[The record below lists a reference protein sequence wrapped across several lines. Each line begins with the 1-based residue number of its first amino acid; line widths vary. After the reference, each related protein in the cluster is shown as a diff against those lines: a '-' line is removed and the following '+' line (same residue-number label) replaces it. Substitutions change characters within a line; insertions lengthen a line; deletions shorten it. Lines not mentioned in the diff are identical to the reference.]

1 MNGTDAKLKGRRLVF
16 PEAFQCTF
24 EPSEWTPS
32 AVPNDSVLIR
42 NEYSLISPGTE
53 LALYTGT
60 HIDID
65 NPLNK
70 WAKLPFYPGYASVGE
85 VIAVGRSVHQI
96 RAGDKVLALG
106 HHADYD
112 VIPYSEEFMLPLPKQ
127 LDPRHALF
135 ARLAEISSSAIL
147 QCARFTPGHVVVVMG
162 MGLIGNL
169 AAQLFALQ
177 GARVIGID
185 LIEERLNAANAS
197 NISDTICPAQ
207 DADLKEQVKEATGGR
222 LPDIVVEATGTP
234 SLVNVSLDLV
244 RRHGQVILLGSPRGT
259 AEIDIYRHIHS
270 KGVSLIGAHANV
282 KAIDGVPS
290 SFEMWRYALNLI
302 ANRQISVE
310 PLITHEL
317 PADEAASA
325 YDMLLSRKEE
335 ALGVILNWRSTE
347 A

>member
-1 MNGTDAKLKGRRLVF
+1 MNGTDAKLMGRRLVF

-24 EPSEWTPS
+24 ESSEWMPS
-32 AVPNDSVLIR
+32 AVPDDSVLIR
-42 NEYSLISPGTE
+42 NDFSLISPGTE

-65 NPLNK
+65 NLLNT

-85 VIAVGRSVHQI
+85 VIAIGRSVHQV
-96 RAGDKVLALG
+96 RAGDQVLALG

-112 VIPYSEEFMLPLPKQ
+112 FIPYSEEFILPFPEQ

-147 QCARFTPGHVVVVMG
+147 QCARFRPGDVVAVIG

-177 GARVIGID
+177 GARVIAID
-185 LIEERLNAANAS
+185 LIEQRLNMAKAS
-197 NISDTICPAQ
+197 NITNTICPAQ
-207 DADLKEQVKEATGGR
+207 DMDLKEQVKEATGGR

-234 SLVNVSLDLV
+234 SLVNVSLNLV

-282 KAIDGVPS
+282 KAIDGIPS
-290 SFEMWRYALNLI
+290 SAEMWRYALSLI
-302 ANRQISVE
+302 ANRQLSVE

-317 PADEAASA
+317 SADEAPGA
-325 YDMLLSRKEE
+325 YDMLLNRKEE
-335 ALGVILNWRSTE
+335 ALGVILDWRKR
-347 A
+347 

>member
-1 MNGTDAKLKGRRLVF
+1 MVLTLKGRRLVF
-16 PEAFQCTF
+16 PEACQCKI
-24 EPSEWTPS
+24 EVSEWMPS
-32 AVPNDSVLIR
+32 SVPNDSVLIR
-42 NEYSLISPGTE
+42 NDYSLISPGTE

-85 VIAVGRSVHQI
+85 VIAVGRSIHQLQI
-96 RAGDKVLALG
+96 GDKVLAIG

-112 VIPYSEEFMLPLPKQ
+112 LIPYSEEFILPMPEQ
-127 LDPRHALF
+127 LDPRIALF

-147 QCARFTPGHVVVVMG
+147 QTARFTPGDVVVVIG

-185 LIEERLNAANAS
+185 LIEQRLSVAKAS
-197 NISDTICPAQ
+197 NITNTVCPEQ
-207 DADLKEQVKEATGGR
+207 DADLNEQVKEATGGR
-222 LPDIVVEATGTP
+222 IPDIVVEATGTP

-259 AEIDIYRHIHS
+259 AEIDIYRQIHS
-270 KGVSLIGAHANV
+270 KAVSLIGAHANV
-282 KAIDGVPS
+282 KGIDGLPS
-290 SFEMWRYALNLI
+290 SAEMWRYALSLI
-302 ANRQISVE
+302 AKGQLAVE

-317 PADEAASA
+317 PADEAPSA

-335 ALGVILNWRSTE
+335 ALGVILNWQNH
-347 A
+347 